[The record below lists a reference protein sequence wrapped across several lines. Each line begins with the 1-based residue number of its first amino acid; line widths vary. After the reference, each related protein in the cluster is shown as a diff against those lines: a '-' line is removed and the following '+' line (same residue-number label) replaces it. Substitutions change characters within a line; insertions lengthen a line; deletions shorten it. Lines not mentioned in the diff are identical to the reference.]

1 MKKWV
6 DKFCHIPNR
15 KYDIIG
21 SHLHLSAVPPL
32 GPRQWESKRVH
43 TILRIWQTQM
53 HRFGAFHVFPGGSD
67 PIFPQKKAKSDA
79 QMLLW
84 DDVMATSLGSVELPV
99 LPLGDCDEAIEMI
112 SISSGPSILSVD
124 TDSIKVSTMKDL
136 HGWLLKGRRFL
147 SNLNIQASIPSIKKV
162 QGKYHSSQIGKVPAK
177 QMQRHC
183 LQRD

>member
-1 MKKWV
+1 MKH
-6 DKFCHIPNR
+6 DKSC
-15 KYDIIG
+15 
-21 SHLHLSAVPPL
+21 LHLSAVPPL
-32 GPRQWESKRVH
+32 GPRQWESERVH
-43 TILRIWQTQM
+43 TVLRIWQTQM

-124 TDSIKVSTMKDL
+124 TDSIKFSTMKDL
-136 HGWLLKGRRFL
+136 CMWLVIEREKISFKSEHPGQYSVHQESSGEVSFFPDWK
-147 SNLNIQASIPSIKKV
+147 STSQADAAASLTEGSRATGLREC
-162 QGKYHSSQIGKVPAK
+162 GK
-177 QMQRHC
+177 
-183 LQRD
+183 